1 MRTTTL
7 TPTLGAIALCSALI
21 STAGADSLS
30 PPYMLA
36 VPGAGVQ
43 HIVPILTVGEG
54 LGNYRLVGIPDG
66 MGAYSNDYSIAL
78 GAAGGTFRLFI
89 NHELGQT
96 QGVARA
102 HGGTGAF
109 VSQWDFNFAP
119 VGTNLTFTP
128 TAAQDAITNVSDY
141 NDVTGLYQ
149 PVANGRFARLCS
161 AYLAGRW
168 NGFPKY
174 AFMTGEE
181 TTDANTLDGVQG
193 GQSFA
198 VIDGTAIAVPR
209 MGRYSKENQVV
220 LRGTGRK
227 TVVVGLDDSF
237 ATAAELYIY
246 VGTKEKVGS
255 TPLAPYGLHNG
266 KLYTLVTPA
275 PFDHENDLV
284 KGAPVPFTLAEVD
297 WTQPAGLLK
306 AQAQSLGAMDFVRVE
321 DGAYDLNDSDV
332 FYFCTTGGTAANPNG
347 KAHRLV
353 FNDVTNPTLGGT
365 IEVILDGSEG
375 MASPDNLDIN
385 ADGQLLLQEDP
396 NFSPA
401 VDSSIWAY
409 DVNTLSFTRIT
420 TMNSA
425 LAATLD
431 SAYVFGKWE
440 SSGIVDASHIL
451 GEGWWLFNV
460 QAHYNIS
467 PSVDPE
473 LVQGGQLL
481 AMKYIPT
488 APASDR

>member
-1 MRTTTL
+1 MHTSTRTTALAAMVLSTTL
-7 TPTLGAIALCSALI
+7 INF
-21 STAGADSLS
+21 AGADSLS
-30 PPYMLA
+30 PPYVLA
-36 VPGAGVQ
+36 VPGNGVQ

-54 LGNYRLVGIPDG
+54 LGNYRFCGIPDG
-66 MGAYSNDYSIAL
+66 MGAYSYDYATPVNV
-78 GAAGGTFRLFI
+78 GATPGTFRLFC
-89 NHELGQT
+89 NHEFGQT
-96 QGVARA
+96 AGIARA

-109 VSQWDFNFAP
+109 VSQWDFNFTP
-119 VGTNLTFTP
+119 VGSSFTFSP
-128 TAAQDAITNVSDY
+128 TAAQDAITAVRDY

-168 NGFPKY
+168 SGFPKY

-181 TTDANTLDGVQG
+181 TSDANTLDGVQG

-198 VIDGTAIAVPR
+198 VIDGTAYAVPR
-209 MGRYSKENQVV
+209 MGRYAKENQVV

-227 TVVVGLDDSF
+227 TVVVGLDDSGL
-237 ATAAELYIY
+237 AEVYVY
-246 VGTKEKVGS
+246 VGTKDKVGH
-255 TPLAPYGLHNG
+255 PLAPYGLHNG
-266 KLYTLVTPA
+266 KLYTLVTAA
-275 PFDHENDLV
+275 PFDHENDLI
-284 KGAPVPFTLAEVD
+284 KGQPVPFTLAEVN
-297 WTQPAGLLK
+297 WTLPGAQLK
-306 AQAQSLGAMDFVRVE
+306 AQAQGLGAMDFVRIE
-321 DGAYDLNDSDV
+321 DGAYDLNDADV
-332 FYFCTTGGTAANPNG
+332 FYFDTTGGNAANPNG

-353 FNDVTNPTLGGT
+353 FNDVNNPLLGGT

-375 MASPDNLDIN
+375 MVSPDNLEIN
-385 ADGQLLLQEDP
+385 ADGQLLFNEDP
-396 NFSPA
+396 NFVPA

-409 DVNTLSFTRIT
+409 DVNTTSFTRIA

-440 SSGIVDASHIL
+440 TSGIIDASHIL

-460 QAHYNIS
+460 QAHYNLA
-467 PSVDPE
+467 DPE

-481 AMKYIPT
+481 AMKYVPT